1 MTGRLLVH
9 QSLRNFTTNQRQGD
23 WLLAPSAHKSEVFTK
38 TDVLITGYTFII
50 FMLRKVGIIGPHL
63 TNSPTETPRLLSPLV
78 LEASRRV
85 IEMSIDLCHLF
96 PYPEGLSMVLV
107 YYRIDIATALLYSH
121 VLHSTDE
128 NATVEDMQRL
138 LDLSRCVF
146 SIAHG
151 CRELAPI
158 GRAME
163 ALNKMVT
170 DHGVST

>member
-1 MTGRLLVH
+1 
-9 QSLRNFTTNQRQGD
+9 
-23 WLLAPSAHKSEVFTK
+23 
-38 TDVLITGYTFII
+38 
-50 FMLRKVGIIGPHL
+50 MLRKVGIIGPHL

-85 IEMSIDLCHLF
+85 IEMSIELCHMF

-107 YYRIDIATALLYSH
+107 YYRPDIATALLYSH
-121 VLHSTDE
+121 VLHSTNDS
-128 NATVEDMQRL
+128 ATVEDMDRL
-138 LDLSRCVF
+138 GNLSKCVC

-163 ALNKMVT
+163 TLNRMMDENCVA
-170 DHGVST
+170 V